1 MAEKTAIQWTDATLN
16 FWTGC
21 KKVSDGCKYC
31 YMYRDK
37 ERYGKDPAEVVEV
50 SIKTI
55 NKIIKDLDH
64 QWTERMILAAK
75 TGNPAGPIL
84 IFTCSWSD
92 FFIEEADAWRGKAW
106 DIIRSR
112 PHFIWQILTKRPENI
127 LSRLPEDWGKGWPNV
142 WLGVSIENNKNTNR
156 ILTISQI
163 PARTRFISFEP
174 LLSNIYFTDT
184 EEEILNKHINWAII
198 GGESGNDNGAYRYR
212 PCEVQWIENLIYDL
226 QEANVA
232 TFVKQLGTYIA
243 KKLSLKDRHG
253 GDWGEWPENLRLRQ
267 FPFNIPLKR

>member
-55 NKIIKDLDH
+55 NKILKDLDR
-64 QWTERMILAAK
+64 QWAERMILAAK
-75 TGNPAGPIL
+75 TGTPAKPIL

-106 DIIRSR
+106 DIIRAR

-127 LSRLPEDWGKGWPNV
+127 LSRLPEDWGQGWGNV
-142 WLGVSIENNKNTNR
+142 WLGVSIENNRSLHRLVTM
-156 ILTISQI
+156 SQV
-163 PARTRFISFEP
+163 PAQTRFISFEP
-174 LLSNIYFTDT
+174 LLYALYFEA
-184 EEEILNKHINWAII
+184 EEKSILKTLFHWAII

-212 PCEVQWIENLIYDL
+212 PCEVPWIEKLIEDL
-226 QEANVA
+226 QQVNVA
-232 TFVKQLGTYIA
+232 PFVKQLGTYTA
-243 KKLSLKDRHG
+243 KKLELKDRHG
-253 GDWGEWPENLRLRQ
+253 GDWTEWPENLRVRQ
-267 FPFNIPLKR
+267 FPFNIPLEC